1 VTFRLPALAAIVG
14 VLSLIAVDAAEARRG
29 GSFGSRGA
37 RTYSAPP
44 PTRTAP
50 TQAQPVQ
57 RSMTPQT
64 PANAARAPARA
75 AAPRAQPRSGIF
87 SNPLVSGLL
96 LGGLIGALLG
106 FGFGGF
112 GGGLA
117 AMLQIAVI
125 ALVAFMLFRLFAR
138 RRQTANAAVG
148 GSHGPA
154 YDVQHPANPAPE
166 PLRYAPGQPLGG
178 GAYAATEPSDEI
190 GVTQDDLD
198 AFERLLREV
207 QTAFGAE
214 DYSAL
219 RSRTTPEVM
228 SFLSEELSQNATS
241 GRRNQ
246 VTDVKLLQGDTAEAW
261 REDDQEYVTVAMRYE
276 SIDVMVDR
284 SSGAVLSGDPTH
296 PTEATELW
304 TFVRQRGM
312 PWKLSAIQEA

>member
-87 SNPLVSGLL
+87 SNPLVRGLL

-178 GAYAATEPSDEI
+178 G
-190 GVTQDDLD
+190 LD